1 MPDQSSR
8 PYSLTVERAISVP
21 PPALYRAWTQQLDRW
36 FAVPGSVRMQ
46 PQVEAPFFFETEY
59 QGERHPHYGRFLR
72 LEPDRLI
79 ELTWVNAGGTRGAET
94 VVRVELIPHGDGT
107 TLRLTHA
114 GFPDEE
120 SRRRHQEAWPRVL
133 EQLELALRDSG
144 KVLFR
149 SARDVIVRTPDWER
163 AIEFYRSVLG
173 LTVTQRGEQLVGF
186 ETGAF
191 CLYVERGREHGPV
204 FEFLVPDVQAARAR
218 LLAAGCTLLEED
230 ASLPRCY
237 IRDPFGLVFNVGKS

>member
-1 MPDQSSR
+1 MPQLSSR
-8 PYSLTVERAISVP
+8 PYSLTVERTIKVP
-21 PPALYRAWTQQLDRW
+21 APALYRAWTEQLDRW

-59 QGERHPHYGRFLR
+59 QGERHAHHGRFLR
-72 LEPDRLI
+72 LEPERLI
-79 ELTWVNAGGTRGAET
+79 EMTWVNAGGTRGAET
-94 VVRVELIPHGDGT
+94 VLRVELLAQGEDT
-107 TLRLTHA
+107 SLRLTHA
-114 GFPDEE
+114 GFPDEAL
-120 SRRRHQEAWPRVL
+120 RRRHEEAWPRVL
-133 EQLELALRDSG
+133 EQLELALRERQDAA
-144 KVLFR
+144 FR

-173 LTVTQRGEQLVGF
+173 LPVTHRGEQLVGF
-186 ETGAF
+186 ESGAF

-237 IRDPFGLVFNVGKS
+237 LRDPFGLAFNIGKS